1 MASAVD
7 IANIALS
14 HLGADAVVTQLS
26 PPDGSVE
33 AGHCARFLPI
43 ARQTALAS
51 HSWSFARKRATLALL
66 TNDSTQWAYKY
77 QLPSDCLRPRK
88 ILAADELDAPER
100 NGAPFEREGDALYTD
115 REDAV
120 LIYTRDITD
129 TTKFTADFTAGLGML
144 LAGYLAGPIIKGN
157 EGVRVGDAMR
167 QIAMQRALA
176 AASAARG
183 AISASANC
191 RTASRS
197 AAMSSP

>member
-43 ARQTALAS
+43 ARQAAIAT
-51 HSWSFARKRATLALL
+51 HSWAFARKRVVLALL

-77 QLPSDCLRPRK
+77 QVPSDCLRTRK

-100 NGAPFEREGDALYTD
+100 NSALYDREGDAIYTD
-115 REDAV
+115 QPDAV

-129 TTKFTADFTAGLGML
+129 TTKYPADFVSGLGMV
-144 LAGYLAGPIIKGN
+144 LAGYLAGPLIKGR
-157 EGVRVGDAMR
+157 ESISIGDAWMK
-167 QIAMQRALA
+167 AGMNALRA
-176 AASAARG
+176 AAAQDANATRETSNFTAP
-183 AISASANC
+183 AISA
-191 RTASRS
+191 RS
-197 AAMSSP
+197 